1 MGHRNAMQPEC
12 SLACLHS
19 HTHQICGVC
28 APFSSAQLGSVLF
41 CSVLFVSFVCSNGKW
56 LDRGR
61 AREWVAAIKR
71 VWLKNSYYYYYY
83 PHSHT
88 HRIQMRN
95 ENLMILFALL
105 FASFR
110 NLFILHSS
118 IRSSVCS
125 FVHLFVGSHS
135 FSLTVSCFS
144 LCSHLFNE
152 QTHDHY

>member
-1 MGHRNAMQPEC
+1 MGHRNVMQLDCLPAR
-12 SLACLHS
+12 LPAC
-19 HTHQICGVC
+19 THIDTNSVVYVHR
-28 APFSSAQLGSVLF
+28 SVLF
-41 CSVLFVSFVCSNGKW
+41 SSCLLFVRMANG
-56 LDRGR
+56 LIS
-61 AREWVAAIKR
+61 RERKSRFDQTCVAQE
-71 VWLKNSYYYYYY
+71 LLLLLLLLLSTL
-83 PHSHT
+83 SHT

-125 FVHLFVGSHS
+125 FVHLFARSFFHSSHP
-135 FSLTVSCFS
+135 TVSCAS

>member
-1 MGHRNAMQPEC
+1 MGHRNAMQQPDC
-12 SLACLHS
+12 LPACTHI
-19 HTHQICGVC
+19 HTKFVVFVHR
-28 APFSSAQLGSVLF
+28 SVLF
-41 CSVLFVSFVCSNGKW
+41 CSCLLFARMANGSIE
-56 LDRGR
+56 R
-61 AREWVAAIKR
+61 ARESRFDQTCVAQE
-71 VWLKNSYYYYYY
+71 LLLLLLSSSLSTL
-83 PHSHT
+83 SHT

-125 FVHLFVGSHS
+125 FVHLFVVRS
-135 FSLTVSCFS
+135 FFHASPHRASCLS